1 MITIGNPIELKAT
14 ITAVGGNNF
23 DISISEIYVD
33 NEWQRFL
40 VPKALNVLLADYD
53 ATALSETEKALF
65 KTLVVKYASTL
76 TSADDVAIAN
86 SVKAKLV

>member
-1 MITIGNPIELKAT
+1 MIAVNDTVELKAT

-23 DISISEIYVD
+23 DIAVSEIYVD
-33 NEWQRFL
+33 SEWQKFT

-65 KTLVVKYASTL
+65 KTLVVKYATTL
-76 TSADDVAIAN
+76 TGDDVAIAN

>member
-23 DISISEIYVD
+23 DIAVSEIYID
-33 NEWQRFL
+33 SEWQRFL

-65 KTLVVKYASTL
+65 KTLVTKYATTL
-76 TSADDVAIAN
+76 TGDDVAIAN